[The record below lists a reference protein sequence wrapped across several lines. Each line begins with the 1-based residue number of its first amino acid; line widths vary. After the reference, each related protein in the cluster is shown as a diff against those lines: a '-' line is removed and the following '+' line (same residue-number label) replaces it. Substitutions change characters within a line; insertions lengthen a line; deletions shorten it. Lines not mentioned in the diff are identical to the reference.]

1 MATMDIRM
9 EAVVVGSDDETLGRV
24 WGMLLGQQGRDTVV
38 THLIVEGGAFER
50 DSLLPFALVGW
61 SSDQRV
67 ILRAQKRAAVEA
79 TVKDVPADG
88 IPITRNDP
96 IYAVDAR
103 LGHVRGFYVDEGGKV
118 SDILINDEVA
128 SRLSMVSIR
137 SVDEL
142 APHRIDLNSRIAA
155 MGELLKPPQAFYEPV
170 ELRDEEELLGH
181 HHSGA
186 HH

>member
-1 MATMDIRM
+1 MASMDVRM
-9 EAVVVGSDDETLGRV
+9 ESIVVGSDDETLGRV
-24 WGMLLGQQGRDTVV
+24 WGMLLGTQGRDTVV

-50 DSLLPFALVGW
+50 DTLLPFALVNW
-61 SSDQRV
+61 SSDQQV
-67 ILRAQKRAAVEA
+67 ILRVRKQEA
-79 TVKDVPADG
+79 IASTTKDAPEG
-88 IPITRNDP
+88 SIPISRNDP
-96 IYAVDAR
+96 IHAVDAR
-103 LGHVRGFYVDEGGKV
+103 LGHVRGFYVDEAGKV

-137 SVDEL
+137 SVDDL
-142 APHRIDLNSRIAA
+142 MPHRIELNSRIAA

>member
-1 MATMDIRM
+1 MASMDVRM

-24 WGMLLGQQGRDTVV
+24 WGMLLGTQGRDTVV

-50 DSLLPFALVGW
+50 DALLPFALVGW

-67 ILRAQKRAAVEA
+67 ILRATKLAAVAGA
-79 TVKDVPADG
+79 TKDAPADG
-88 IPITRNDP
+88 IAITRNDP

-103 LGHVRGFYVDEGGKV
+103 LGHVRGFYVDEAGKV

-137 SVDEL
+137 SVDDL
-142 APHRIDLNSRIAA
+142 LPHRIELNSRISA